1 MLRGLIAKFD
11 IPEMRDKL
19 VATCNQYLEET
30 NQWNDVYWGV
40 CNGVGKNMLGRML
53 MYIRGK
59 YVTI

>member
-1 MLRGLIAKFD
+1 MRGLTAKFT
-11 IPEMRDKL
+11 IPEMKDKL
-19 VATCNQYLEET
+19 MATGDAYLEET
-30 NQWNDVYWGV
+30 NTWDDVYWGV